1 MKYIKYILIIVV
13 VLGIGYWFYARN
25 SEPAAPVTDQST
37 NESPKP
43 KVDNLTYDV
52 DGDIFTLKNGTA
64 EKESLPGSPMV
75 DSLSLFGD
83 TVYGDL
89 DGDGDTDAAVWLLN
103 DPGGTGKFH
112 YAALV
117 INDRGTYIPSNTLL
131 LGDRIAPQNIE
142 IKNGQAVYNFAERKA
157 TDPFTAEPTVG
168 RSFYVKYD
176 SKTGKIKEAK

>member
-1 MKYIKYILIIVV
+1 MKYIKYILIIVI
-13 VLGIGYWFYARN
+13 VLGIGYWLYSRN
-25 SEPAAPVTDQST
+25 REPAVPVVGQSA
-37 NESPKP
+37 NQSPKP
-43 KVDNLTYDV
+43 KVDNLTYNI
-52 DGDIFTLKNGTA
+52 DGDIFTLKDGNA

-83 TVYGDL
+83 TAYGDL

-117 INDRGTYIPSNTLL
+117 INDRGTYTPTNALF
-131 LGDRIAPQNIE
+131 LGDRIAPQTLE
-142 IKNGQAVYNFAERKA
+142 IHNGQAVYNFAERKPS
-157 TDPFTAEPTVG
+157 DPFTAEPSVG

-176 SKTGKIKEAK
+176 SKTGKISEAK